1 MNSILLATI
10 NAQYIHASLGLRYL
24 LANLGELRPEA
35 KLVEFKLE
43 QRPIDIVES
52 LLAHDPKIIGLGVYI
67 WNVVQT
73 TEVVSMLKA
82 VRANVLI
89 VLGGPE
95 VSYECE
101 EQRIVELADY
111 VVTGQADL
119 AFAQLCR
126 ELLAGERPADKIIR
140 APVPK
145 MDELVMPYREYTD
158 IDIANR
164 LIYVEASRGCPFKCE
179 FCLSSLDKT
188 AWPFQ
193 LDTFLG
199 ELHTLYERGVRH
211 FKFVDR
217 TFNLNI
223 KASKRILDFF
233 LERMTPGLFIHF
245 ELIPDHL
252 PDALKESIAKF
263 PEGSLQFEIGIQS
276 LNPEVQKNISRKQD
290 DAQTAENLRWLREH
304 THAHLHADLIIGLP
318 GETVASFGNGFDRLV
333 QLNPH
338 EIQVGI
344 LKRLRGTPIARHTD
358 AFDMRYNPQPPY
370 NILSNLHI
378 DFATMQ
384 RLNRFA
390 RYWDMIGNSG
400 RFVRTR
406 PVLLGDAPFERFLAF
421 SDWLFSTTG
430 QTHQLALDRLYSLV
444 FDGLTTLFAVDVE
457 TARDLLSRDHVE
469 SGARGVPKFMAESTR
484 LAANTPNAPGHRN
497 MAKRQ
502 ARHRREGDVLPALS
516 GTGE

>member
-1 MNSILLATI
+1 MNPILLATI

-24 LANLGELRPEA
+24 LANLGELRPQA

-52 LLAHDPKIIGLGVYI
+52 LLAHNAKIIGLGVYI

-73 TEVVSMLKA
+73 TEVVAMLKA
-82 VRANVLI
+82 LRPEVLI

-95 VSYECE
+95 VSYECD
-101 EQRIVELADY
+101 EQQIVRLADY

-119 AFAQLCR
+119 AFARLCR
-126 ELLAGERPADKIIR
+126 ELLSDAKPADKIIR
-140 APVPK
+140 ASVPK
-145 MDELVMPYREYTD
+145 MDDLVMPYREYTD
-158 IDIANR
+158 VDIANR

-193 LDTFLG
+193 LDKFLA

-233 LERMTPGLFIHF
+233 LERMTEGLFIHF

-252 PDALKESIAKF
+252 PDALKDSIAKF

-290 DAQTAENLRWLREH
+290 DAQTAVNLRWLREQ

-318 GETVASFGNGFDRLV
+318 GESVASFGNGFDRLV

-406 PVLLGDAPFERFLAF
+406 ALLLGDAPFTRFLAF
-421 SDWLFSTTG
+421 SDWLFATTG
-430 QTHQLALDRLYSLV
+430 QTHQIALDRLYTLV
-444 FDGLTTLFAVDVE
+444 FDGLTTLFDLDAE
-457 TARDLLSRDHVE
+457 STRELLSRDYVE
-469 SGARGVPKFMAESTR
+469 SGARGVPKFMAPSTG
-484 LAANTPNAPGHRN
+484 LTANTPATGQRN

-502 ARHRREGDVLPALS
+502 ARHRREADVLPALS
-516 GTGE
+516 GAGE